1 MSKQD
6 LTDIQIVIDK
16 LFGRLDGS
24 STGGELTQ
32 YNHALRVQI
41 TKKKKLGGTL
51 TAREQDL
58 VAAVGQI
65 ADQKSGGSLWVFVLV
80 LLVIG
85 GLYVAYR
92 FLSGQAKP

>member
-65 ADQKSGGSLWVFVLV
+65 ADKQGGRPVLGAILI
-80 LLVIG
+80 LLALGI
-85 GLYVAYR
+85 LYAAYR
-92 FLSGQAKP
+92 FLSGHAVP

>member
-16 LFGRLDGS
+16 LFGRLEGS

-41 TKKKKLGGTL
+41 TKKKKLGGEEEEKDRRDMKRDDQNHVKQKPDSD
-51 TAREQDL
+51 RE
-58 VAAVGQI
+58 
-65 ADQKSGGSLWVFVLV
+65 
-80 LLVIG
+80 
-85 GLYVAYR
+85 
-92 FLSGQAKP
+92 KPRPLPIKKRGHTKFRH